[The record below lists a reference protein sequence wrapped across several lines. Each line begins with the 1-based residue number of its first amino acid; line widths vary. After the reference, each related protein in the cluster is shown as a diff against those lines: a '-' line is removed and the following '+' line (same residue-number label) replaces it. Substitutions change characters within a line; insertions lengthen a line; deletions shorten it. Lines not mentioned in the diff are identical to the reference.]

1 MKLITET
8 VGVASAELLAEL
20 HARSVSR
27 PWDARAYT
35 DLLTMTGASALVA
48 RTSEPVGFIL
58 LRQVVDEAEVI
69 MIAVEPSA
77 RRQGVARTLL
87 ASGISSLLEVS
98 QVFLEV
104 ATDNDAAIALYTSAG
119 FDRVGVRRAYYTDD
133 GGGTTDALVMRLMPA
148 LSCRE
153 PD

>member
-1 MKLITET
+1 MKPDTET
-8 VGVASAELLAEL
+8 VGVAAAELLAEL
-20 HARSVSR
+20 HARSVSK
-27 PWDARAYT
+27 PWDARAFT
-35 DLLTMTGASALVA
+35 DLLSMPGATALVA

-77 RRQGVARTLL
+77 RRQGIARLLL
-87 ASGISSLLEVS
+87 ANGISGLPGLSRI
-98 QVFLEV
+98 FLEV
-104 ATDNDAAIALYTSAG
+104 ASDNEAAIALYANAG
-119 FDRVGVRRAYYTDD
+119 FDRVGVRRAYYTDET
-133 GGGTTDALVMRLMPA
+133 GGTRDAIVMRLTPA

>member
-1 MKLITET
+1 MRLITET
-8 VGVASAELLAEL
+8 AGVTAAALLAEL
-20 HARSVSR
+20 HARSVPR
-27 PWDARAYT
+27 PWDARAFSE
-35 DLLTMTGASALVA
+35 LLAMSGASVLIA

-77 RRQGVARTLL
+77 RRQGIARTLL
-87 ASGISSLLEVS
+87 ARGISSLREIS

-104 ATDNDAAIALYTSAG
+104 ATDNDAAIALYTNAG

>member
-1 MKLITET
+1 MKPITET
-8 VGVASAELLAEL
+8 VGVEAADLLAEL
-20 HARSVSR
+20 HARCVSK
-27 PWDARAYT
+27 PWDSKAFT
-35 DLLTMTGASALVA
+35 DVLAMPGASALVA

-77 RRQGVARTLL
+77 RRQGIARVLL
-87 ASGISSLLEVS
+87 ANGINGLQGIS

-104 ATDNDAAIALYTSAG
+104 STDNAAAIALYTNAG
-119 FDRVGVRRAYYTDD
+119 FDRVGVRRAYYTDE

>member
-1 MKLITET
+1 MKPFTKT
-8 VGVASAELLAEL
+8 VGVAAAALLAEL

-27 PWDARAYT
+27 PWDVRAFT
-35 DLLTMTGASALVA
+35 DLLAMPGVSALIA
-48 RTSEPVGFIL
+48 TTREPVGFIL

-77 RRQGVARTLL
+77 RRQGIARTLL
-87 ASGISSLLEVS
+87 VNGISSLREIS

-104 ATDNDAAIALYTSAG
+104 ATDNEAAIALYTNAG
-119 FDRVGVRRAYYTDD
+119 FDRVGVRRAYYTDED
-133 GGGTTDALVMRLMPA
+133 GGTTDALVMRLKPA